1 MEYKLFCGNNKID
14 YSQNYKLSKKIKPN
28 IKKFKINLNNN
39 YLVKYFNDMYLF
51 YHRKQFKLIS
61 HEILNTLV
69 DKNEIDLTLIFDIFN
84 KFDLPIF
91 IYNTDGVIYSRNIN
105 KYKIKNLNF
114 FYNNNFLYLI
124 I

>member
-61 HEILNTLV
+61 HEILNTLK
-69 DKNEIDLTLIFDIFN
+69 DKNEIDLTIIFDIFN
-84 KFDLPIF
+84 KFDIPIF
-91 IYNTDGVIYSRNIN
+91 IYNTD
-105 KYKIKNLNF
+105 
-114 FYNNNFLYLI
+114 
-124 I
+124 